1 MQGHENKYPRSETDL
16 DLFSFMIS
24 EYLGAEGFHR
34 NLNATQALAHSS
46 DDLRNSHKSSKTLK
60 MPKMPNIMKKRN
72 STNYNSANY
81 NNSSGSENGYDQ
93 NGVLRISTPFLNNP
107 LVQHVN

>member
-1 MQGHENKYPRSETDL
+1 MQGHENKDALSKTDL
-16 DLFSFMIS
+16 VLFLIL
-24 EYLGAEGFHR
+24 EYLGAEGIHR

-46 DDLRNSHKSSKTLK
+46 DDLRNSHKSGKSATLK

-72 STNYNSANY
+72 STNY

>member
-1 MQGHENKYPRSETDL
+1 MQGHENKYPHSEAKL
-16 DLFSFMIS
+16 DLFAFMIS
-24 EYLGAEGFHR
+24 EYLGAEGLHR

-72 STNYNSANY
+72 STNYN
-81 NNSSGSENGYDQ
+81 NSSGSENGYDQ

>member
-1 MQGHENKYPRSETDL
+1 MQGHENKNALSKTDL
-16 DLFSFMIS
+16 ALFLIS
-24 EYLGAEGFHR
+24 EYLGAEGIHR

-46 DDLRNSHKSSKTLK
+46 DDLRNSYKSSKSATLK

-72 STNYNSANY
+72 STNY